1 MNRAPLPI
9 DDYLPDILRA
19 IGESRSLVLVAE
31 PGAGKTTRLPP
42 AIYRSD
48 LLSKEQP
55 NIVMLQPR
63 RVAARAAANRIAEEN
78 DWQLG
83 REVGYHIRFEK
94 RISPQTR
101 LRVLTEGILTRQLLA
116 DPFLEGV
123 GIVILDEF
131 HERSIHSDLAV
142 AMLREMRRT
151 VRPDLILVIM
161 SATLEAEKAA
171 KFLDDCPIVRVPGQ
185 TFEIKIEYH
194 PHGGESVVQ
203 RAVHA
208 VGNEIVAG
216 GPGKSSGDVLVFLPG
231 ADEIRR
237 VMRQLEPVAIENNV
251 ALLPL
256 HGSLP
261 ASEQTLALRANP
273 RRKVILATNIAE
285 TSLTIDGVT
294 VVIDSGLARLPS
306 FDPHRG
312 LDRLELKKI
321 SQASAAQRAGRAGRT
336 APGRCVRLWSPKEQA
351 ALKEFESPEIQRVD
365 LCPVILDLHAWGKP
379 DANQFEWFQPPPVE
393 HISSA
398 EQLLQRLGALENG
411 QLSPI
416 GKRLLKLPVHPR
428 LGRML
433 LAAADFGCPDE
444 GAELAAIL
452 SEKDFLRR
460 PPPGEIRA
468 PSVKG
473 DSDLLLRLE
482 ILRGGKGAPN
492 ADAIAL
498 RQAAQAAHQLRQIAR
513 KLAGKS
519 HHSPTHETLLKLP
532 LFAYPDR
539 VCRRRA
545 GDRSA
550 AAMVGGGGA
559 RLLGE
564 SIVRDAEYFL
574 ALDARHDPRSPT
586 REAAVAIAS
595 AIRPEWL
602 AELFPKAVRR
612 EQSVIFDPQKER
624 IVGIDI
630 LRYHDLI
637 LAEETGV
644 AVNGEQAGAALASA
658 LRPRAIEIFS
668 ADESA
673 ANVLARVALLRQFLP
688 ENHWPLFDE
697 NELGEI
703 LAELCA
709 GKKSLEE
716 VRRASLAAALENRL
730 DHRLASLL
738 RTDAPESIAVPSG
751 SWIQLEYRVGH
762 APVLAV
768 RLQEIFG
775 WTDTPRVAAGRVRV
789 LLHLLGPNFRPV
801 QITDDLKSFWSTT
814 YFQVRKDLRVR
825 YPKHSWPE
833 NPLTAIPQAKGKP
846 RRNSKR

>member
-1 MNRAPLPI
+1 MNRVVPLPI
-9 DDYLPDILRA
+9 DEYLPQILRA

-42 AIYRSD
+42 AILRSD
-48 LLSKEQP
+48 LLSNEHP

-63 RVAARAAANRIAEEN
+63 RVAARAAAGRIAEEN
-78 DWQLG
+78 DWQVG

-94 RISPQTR
+94 RITPQTR

-116 DPFLEGV
+116 DPFLEGA

-151 VRPDLILVIM
+151 VRPDLILLIM

-171 KFLDDCPIVRVPGQ
+171 KFLDNCPIIRVPGR
-185 TFEIKIEYH
+185 TFEIQIEYQ
-194 PHGGESVVQ
+194 PHAGESIVPRVA
-203 RAVHA
+203 RAVSE
-208 VGNEIVAG
+208 EIIAG
-216 GPGKSSGDVLVFLPG
+216 ATGERKGDLLVFLPG

-237 VMRQLEPVAIENNV
+237 VMRQLESVAAENGV

-261 ASEQTLALRANP
+261 ASEQTLALRPNS

-321 SQASAAQRAGRAGRT
+321 SQASAVQRAGRAGRT
-336 APGRCVRLWSPKEQA
+336 APGRCIRLWSPKEQA
-351 ALKEFESPEIQRVD
+351 ALKEFESPEIHRVD
-365 LCPVILDLHAWGKP
+365 LCQIVLDLHAWGKP
-379 DANQFEWFQPPPVE
+379 DANQFEWFEAPPAE

-398 EQLLQRLGALENG
+398 EQLLERLGALHGG
-411 QLSPI
+411 QLTGI
-416 GKRLLKLPVHPR
+416 GKRLMKLPVHPR

-433 LAAADFGCPDE
+433 LAAADAGCPDE

-460 PPPGEIRA
+460 PAPGQLRA

-482 ILRGGKGAPN
+482 VLRSGKHAEN
-492 ADAIAL
+492 ADSSAL
-498 RQAAQAAHQLRQIAR
+498 RQVAQAAEQLRQIAR
-513 KLAGKS
+513 KLADKTR
-519 HHSPTHETLLKLP
+519 HSPTRETLLKLP
-532 LFAYPDR
+532 LLAYPDR
-539 VCRRRA
+539 VCHRRP

-550 AAMVGGGGA
+550 AAMVGGGGV
-559 RLLGE
+559 RLLPE
-564 SIVRDAEYFL
+564 STVRDAEFFL

-595 AIRPEWL
+595 AIQVDWL
-602 AELFPKAVRR
+602 AELFPHAVRR
-612 EQSVIFDPQKER
+612 EQSVQFDSQKQR
-624 IVGIDI
+624 IVGVEV

-637 LAEETGV
+637 LSQESGV
-644 AVNGEQAGAALASA
+644 AVNSEQAGIALAAA
-658 LRPRAIEIFS
+658 LRPRALEIF
-668 ADESA
+668 AGDESA
-673 ANVLARVALLRQFLP
+673 ANVLARIALLRQYLP
-688 ENHWPLFDE
+688 ERNWPLFDE
-697 NELGEI
+697 NELAEI

-716 VRRASLAAALENRL
+716 VRRASLVAALENRL
-730 DHRLASLL
+730 DHRLAALL
-738 RTDAPESIAVPSG
+738 RTEAPESILVPSG
-751 SWIQLEYRVGH
+751 SRIHLEYRIGQT
-762 APVLAV
+762 PVLPV

-775 WTDTPRVAAGRVRV
+775 WTDTPRIAAGRVRI

-846 RRNSKR
+846 RRS